1 MKLAAAAWLVIGIA
15 GCHRNDKAEKL
26 AALESAYHSGV
37 FTKEE
42 YNAKKAGLLG
52 TPVAVP
58 SPVAS
63 SPAAPTTVP
72 SPTPAAPTPVATPTV
87 PVASPPPARKANTE
101 TQPEPAP
108 AAGCEDSESNA
119 GKEKGVQER
128 FYPAPIEAVKKATQA
143 VLQNLDFAIH
153 LDTSHDIEASKRR
166 HISAIVGA
174 GGERLLLHFEKARR
188 GNQTGTLVK
197 GETRKQLVG
206 RIAQKSWTNA
216 VLAQIGCQL
225 RAR

>member
-63 SPAAPTTVP
+63 SPAAPT
-72 SPTPAAPTPVATPTV
+72 PVATPTA
-87 PVASPPPARKANTE
+87 PVTSPPPPARKANAE